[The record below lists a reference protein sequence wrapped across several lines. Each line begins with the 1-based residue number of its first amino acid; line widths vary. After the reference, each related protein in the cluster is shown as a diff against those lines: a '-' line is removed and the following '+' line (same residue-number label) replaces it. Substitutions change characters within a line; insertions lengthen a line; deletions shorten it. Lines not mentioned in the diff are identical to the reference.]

1 MLFHNQA
8 EENTLSPL
16 GGVKNFR
23 LTVYNLHARREAL
36 SETKAL
42 ASYVVSNRY
51 EDMPADVT
59 HEAKRALLNF
69 VGCAIGGSREPA
81 VETAIRALDPF
92 SGERTA
98 SLLARRERFDPLY
111 ASVINGISG
120 HVFEY
125 DDTTPM
131 NYIHPTPPV
140 ASALFAY
147 ASANRVSG
155 REFLHA
161 FLMGFEVESRIGN
174 AVYPA
179 HYNAGWHITATA
191 GVFGAA
197 AAIGKLFRLSTQ
209 EMIWAFGLA
218 ATQAS
223 GLREM
228 FGSMAKSF
236 HAGHAARNGYLSAV
250 LAKSGFTAGVHGI
263 EGARGFAP
271 VVASQY
277 DLSKITAGLGEDFQI
292 RYNTYKPYPCG
303 IVVQPTID
311 GCIDIHRE
319 YKPAPDGIRAVRV
332 RVAPLV
338 LDLCNKRDITQ
349 GLDSKYSIYHA
360 AALGLVRGKA
370 GILEFTDEAVND
382 PAIKHVRGRVTPI
395 ADPSITED
403 QSDIE
408 VELAN
413 GNVLHHF
420 VECSLGNLKKPLSD
434 RQLEE
439 KFRDQSGP
447 QADVIRLCWNLD
459 QLENV
464 SELVSATWS

>member
-1 MLFHNQA
+1 MSQTK
-8 EENTLSPL
+8 TLS
-16 GGVKNFR
+16 
-23 LTVYNLHARREAL
+23 
-36 SETKAL
+36 
-42 ASYVVSNRY
+42 SYVVSSRY
-51 EDMPADVT
+51 EQIPNDVI
-59 HEAKRALLNF
+59 HEARRSLLNF
-69 VGCAIGGSREPA
+69 VGCAVGGSREPA
-81 VETAIRALDPF
+81 VDIAIRALSPF

-98 SLLARRERFDPLY
+98 ALLARAERFDPLY
-111 ASVINGISG
+111 AAVINGISG

-147 ASANRVSG
+147 ASTKPISG
-155 REFLHA
+155 QDFLHA
-161 FLMGFEVESRIGN
+161 FLVGFETESRIGN

-197 AAIGKLFRLSTQ
+197 AAIGKLIGLSTQ
-209 EMIWAFGLA
+209 QMIWAMGLA

-223 GLREM
+223 GIREM

-236 HAGHAARNGYLSAV
+236 HAGHAARNGYFAAIMAKENFTAGEYAIESPRGFAAV
-250 LAKSGFTAGVHGI
+250 LASD
-263 EGARGFAP
+263 
-271 VVASQY
+271 Y

-311 GCIDIHRE
+311 GCIDLHRDYRPE
-319 YKPAPDGIRAVRV
+319 PDAIKAVRV

-338 LDLCNKRDITQ
+338 LDLCNKREIMR

-360 AALGLVRGKA
+360 AAIGLVRGK
-370 GILEFTDEAVND
+370 GGLQEFTDAAVND
-382 PAIKHVRGRVTPI
+382 PSIRNVREKVSPTGD
-395 ADPSITED
+395 ASITED
-403 QSDIE
+403 QSHIE
-408 VELAN
+408 VDLTD
-413 GNVLHHF
+413 GRTITRF
-420 VECSLGNLKKPLSD
+420 VEQSLGNLRRPLSD

-439 KFRDQSGP
+439 KFRDQALPRLSGA
-447 QADVIRLCWNLD
+447 QVDRLIDLCWRFDQLADVNDVIR
-459 QLENV
+459 
-464 SELVSATWS
+464 ATTP

>member
-1 MLFHNQA
+1 M
-8 EENTLSPL
+8 
-16 GGVKNFR
+16 
-23 LTVYNLHARREAL
+23 
-36 SETKAL
+36 ETKAL
-42 ASYVVSNRY
+42 ATYIVSSRI
-51 EDMPADVT
+51 EDFPTDVI
-59 HEAKRALLNF
+59 HEAKRSLLNF

-81 VETAIRALDPF
+81 VETAITALRPF
-92 SGERTA
+92 SGEPTTA
-98 SLLARRERFDPLY
+98 LLARPERFDPLY

-140 ASALFAY
+140 ASALFAF
-147 ASANRVSG
+147 ASANGTNG
-155 REFLHA
+155 RDFLHA
-161 FLMGFEVESRIGN
+161 FLLGFEAESRIGN

-179 HYNAGWHITATA
+179 HYNAGWHITSTA

-197 AAIGKLFRLSTQ
+197 AAIGKLLHLSTQ
-209 EMIWAFGLA
+209 QMIWAMGLA

-223 GLREM
+223 GLRES

-250 LAKSGFTAGVHGI
+250 LAKQGFTAGEHAI
-263 EGARGFAP
+263 EGPRAFAP
-271 VVASQY
+271 VLAPEY

-311 GCIDIHRE
+311 ACIDLYRDYH
-319 YKPAPDGIRAVRV
+319 PAPASIRAVHV

-338 LDLCNKRDITQ
+338 LDLCNKKELRQ

-370 GILEFTDEAVND
+370 GIQEFSDAAASDPVLASIRERVIPVPD
-382 PAIKHVRGRVTPI
+382 PA
-395 ADPSITED
+395 ITED
-403 QSDIE
+403 QSDVT
-408 VELAN
+408 VELED
-413 GNVLHHF
+413 GQTLHRF
-420 VECSLGNLKKPLSD
+420 IECSLGNVRRPLSD

-439 KFRDQSGP
+439 KFRDQAGAVS
-447 QADVIRLCWNLD
+447 DRVIEMCWRFEEL
-459 QLENV
+459 QNV
-464 SELVSATWS
+464 GDLVKATLA

>member
-1 MLFHNQA
+1 
-8 EENTLSPL
+8 
-16 GGVKNFR
+16 
-23 LTVYNLHARREAL
+23 L

-42 ASYVVSNRY
+42 ASYVVSSQVR
-51 EDMPADVT
+51 DIPGDVI

-69 VGCAIGGSREPA
+69 VGCAVGGSHEPA
-81 VETAIRALDPF
+81 VETAIRALQPF

-98 SLLARRERFDPLY
+98 SVLARKEQFDPLY
-111 ASVINGISG
+111 ASVINGITG
-120 HVFEY
+120 HVYEY

-140 ASALFAY
+140 ASALFAF
-147 ASANRVSG
+147 ATANRIGG
-155 REFLHA
+155 RDFLHA
-161 FLMGFEVESRIGN
+161 FLMGFEAESRIGN

-197 AAIGKLFRLSTQ
+197 AAVGKLLGLSVQ
-209 EMIWAFGLA
+209 QMIWAFGLA

-250 LAKSGFTAGVHGI
+250 LAKSNFTAGEHAI

-271 VVASQY
+271 VLSSAY
-277 DLSKITAGLGEDFQI
+277 DLSKVTTGLGEDFQI

-311 GCIDIHRE
+311 GCIDLHRDFH
-319 YKPAPDGIRAVRV
+319 PAPQSIKAVRV

-338 LDLCNKRDITQ
+338 LDLCNKRNITQ
-349 GLDSKYSIYHA
+349 GLDSKYSIYHSA
-360 AALGLVRGKA
+360 AVGLVRGKA
-370 GILEFTDEAVND
+370 GIDEYTDAAAND
-382 PAIKHVRGRVTPI
+382 PVIRSVRERVTPI

-403 QSDIE
+403 QSNIV
-408 VELAN
+408 VELEN
-413 GNVLHHF
+413 GEVLRRF
-420 VECSLGNLKKPLSD
+420 VECSLGNLKRPLSD
-434 RQLEE
+434 RQLED
-439 KFRDQSGP
+439 KFRDQARIG
-447 QADVIRLCWNLD
+447 QVDRLIDLCWRLD
-459 QLENV
+459 DLDDV
-464 SELVSATWS
+464 GELVKATL

>member
-1 MLFHNQA
+1 V
-8 EENTLSPL
+8 S
-16 GGVKNFR
+16 
-23 LTVYNLHARREAL
+23 YNLLAM
-36 SETKAL
+36 ETKAL
-42 ASYVVSNRY
+42 ASYVVSSRL
-51 EDMPADVT
+51 EDLPSDIV

-69 VGCAIGGSREPA
+69 VGCAMGGSREPA
-81 VETAIRALDPF
+81 VEKAVAALRPF
-92 SGERTA
+92 SGEPTA
-98 SLLARRERFDPLY
+98 ALLARSERFDPLY

-140 ASALFAY
+140 ASALFAF
-147 ASANRVSG
+147 ASANGTSG
-155 REFLHA
+155 RDFLHA
-161 FLMGFEVESRIGN
+161 FLLGFEVESRIGN

-197 AAIGKLFRLSTQ
+197 AAIGKLLNLSMQ
-209 EMIWAFGLA
+209 QMIWAMGLA

-223 GLREM
+223 GLRES

-236 HAGHAARNGYLSAV
+236 HAGHAARNGYLSAI
-250 LAKSGFTAGVHGI
+250 LAKQDFTAGVHAI
-263 EGARGFAP
+263 EGPRGFAP
-271 VVASQY
+271 VLASEY
-277 DLSKITAGLGEDFQI
+277 DLSKITAGLGTDFQV

-311 GCIDIHRE
+311 ACIDLYRDYHPVPE
-319 YKPAPDGIRAVRV
+319 SIRSVRV

-338 LDLCNKRDITQ
+338 LDLCNKRDLRQ

-370 GILEFTDEAVND
+370 GIQEFSDAAASD
-382 PAIKHVRGRVTPI
+382 PVLQGIRDRVVPVGD
-395 ADPSITED
+395 ASITED
-403 QSDIE
+403 QSDVT
-408 VELAN
+408 VELAD
-413 GNVLHHF
+413 GRTLHRF
-420 VECSLGNLKKPLSD
+420 IECSLGNIKRPLSD

-439 KFRDQSGP
+439 KF
-447 QADVIRLCWNLD
+447 LD
-459 QLENV
+459 QASSGKRVIEMCWRLEQIENV
-464 SELVSATWS
+464 GDLVKATQS

>member
-1 MLFHNQA
+1 M
-8 EENTLSPL
+8 
-16 GGVKNFR
+16 
-23 LTVYNLHARREAL
+23 

-42 ASYVVSNRY
+42 ASYVVSSQVR
-51 EDMPADVT
+51 DIPGDVI

-69 VGCAIGGSREPA
+69 VGCAVGGSHEPA
-81 VETAIRALDPF
+81 VETAIRALQPF

-98 SLLARRERFDPLY
+98 SVLARKEQFDPLY
-111 ASVINGISG
+111 ASVINGITG
-120 HVFEY
+120 HVYEY

-140 ASALFAY
+140 ASALFAF
-147 ASANRVSG
+147 ATANRIGG
-155 REFLHA
+155 RDFLHA
-161 FLMGFEVESRIGN
+161 FLMGFEAESRIGN

-197 AAIGKLFRLSTQ
+197 AAVGKLLGLSVQ
-209 EMIWAFGLA
+209 QMIWAFGLA

-250 LAKSGFTAGVHGI
+250 LAKSNFTAGEHAI

-271 VVASQY
+271 VLSSAY
-277 DLSKITAGLGEDFQI
+277 DLSKVTTGLGEDFQI

-311 GCIDIHRE
+311 GCIDLHRDFH
-319 YKPAPDGIRAVRV
+319 PAPQSIKAVRV

-338 LDLCNKRDITQ
+338 LDLCNKRNITQ
-349 GLDSKYSIYHA
+349 GLDSKYSIYHSA
-360 AALGLVRGKA
+360 AVGLVRGKA
-370 GILEFTDEAVND
+370 GIDEYTDAAAND
-382 PAIKHVRGRVTPI
+382 PVIRSVRERVTPI

-403 QSDIE
+403 QSNIE
-408 VELAN
+408 VELEN
-413 GNVLHHF
+413 GEVLRRF
-420 VECSLGNLKKPLSD
+420 VECSLGNLKRPLSD
-434 RQLEE
+434 RQLED
-439 KFRDQSGP
+439 KFRDQARIG
-447 QADVIRLCWNLD
+447 QVDRLIDLCWRLD
-459 QLENV
+459 DLDDV
-464 SELVSATWS
+464 GELVKATL

>member
-1 MLFHNQA
+1 
-8 EENTLSPL
+8 
-16 GGVKNFR
+16 
-23 LTVYNLHARREAL
+23 L

-42 ASYVVSNRY
+42 STYVVSSRIT
-51 EDMPADVT
+51 DIPADVI

-69 VGCAIGGSREPA
+69 LGCAMGGSREPA
-81 VETAIRALDPF
+81 VDIAIQALQSF

-98 SLLARRERFDPLY
+98 RLLARPERFDPLY

-155 REFLHA
+155 PEFIHA
-161 FLMGFEVESRIGN
+161 YLMGFETESRIGN
-174 AVYPA
+174 AIYPS

-197 AAIGKLFRLSTQ
+197 AAIGKLENLSTEQ
-209 EMIWAFGLA
+209 MIWAMGLA

-223 GLREM
+223 GIREM

-250 LAKSGFTAGVHGI
+250 LAKAGFTAGVHAI

-271 VVASQY
+271 VLSSKY

-311 GCIDIHRE
+311 GCIELHRE
-319 YKPAPDGIRAVRV
+319 FHPAPESIREVRV

-338 LDLCNKRDITQ
+338 LDLCNKRDLRQ
-349 GLDSKYSIYHA
+349 GLDSKYSIYHSA
-360 AALGLVRGKA
+360 AVGLVRGKA
-370 GILEFTDEAVND
+370 GLDEYSDAAVID
-382 PAIKHVRGRVTPI
+382 PLISRIREKVAPI
-395 ADPSITED
+395 GDATITED
-403 QSDIE
+403 QSSIE
-408 VELAN
+408 VELEN
-413 GNVLHHF
+413 GSVLRRF

-434 RQLEE
+434 AQLEE
-439 KFRDQSGP
+439 KFRDQARVP
-447 QADVIRLCWNLD
+447 EADRLIEMCWALD
-459 QLENV
+459 RLQDV
-464 SELVSATWS
+464 GELVKVTA